1 MKYIEPNRLNT
12 SPENSYI
19 EPYTNVLYCID
30 FLRKRSYNV
39 VMEVVKMN
47 FVQPFRS
54 REKLEE
60 MKDELRKSG
69 TRNYM
74 MFYTG
79 INTGLRI
86 SDLVKLNR
94 DNIRNADGTM
104 KSHIT
109 IVEQK
114 TKKVKKF
121 PICNGLL
128 SELDKYTKNMYP
140 RRISI

>member
-1 MKYIEPNRLNT
+1 
-12 SPENSYI
+12 
-19 EPYTNVLYCID
+19 
-30 FLRKRSYNV
+30 
-39 VMEVVKMN
+39 MN

-54 REKLEE
+54 KEKLEE

-94 DNIRNADGTM
+94 DNIRNEDGSM

-109 IVEQK
+109 IIEQK

-121 PICNGLL
+121 PICNGLFT
-128 SELDKYTKNMYP
+128 ELEKYTKNMYP